1 MCRARIGYC
10 PFGST
15 STSSRGN
22 RSTSF
27 AEINGLSSERLLT
40 LALSS
45 SARTRDWLSVTAV
58 IVERPK
64 AFDSTWAV
72 RSSCGVM

>member
-10 PFGST
+10 PSGST
-15 STSSRGN
+15 STSSSGN

-27 AEINGLSSERLLT
+27 AEINGRSSDRLLT

-45 SARTRDWLSVTAV
+45 NVRTRDWLSVTAV

-64 AFDSTWAV
+64 AFDRTSAV